1 MATTVEGAIKE
12 ALFAR
17 LAVLVLAPV
26 HPVAWPNLSF
36 TPPTGNRY
44 LEAKYVPNTVDRVL
58 IDTDGPHQR
67 LGFLQVNV
75 RDGLNQGTRI
85 DDIAGAVAAH
95 FPVDLKLNHAFG
107 LTVRITAKPSA
118 SPMLV
123 ETIPPGVLVPVLVP
137 FECWA

>member
-17 LAVLVLAPV
+17 LATLVLAPV
-26 HPVAWPNLSF
+26 HPVSWPNLNF
-36 TPPTGNRY
+36 TAPAGNRY
-44 LEAKYVPNTVDRVL
+44 LEARYVPNAVNRVL

-85 DDIAGAVAAH
+85 DDIAGAVAAY
-95 FPVDLKLNHAFG
+95 FPADMRLHHALG
-107 LTVRITAKPSA
+107 LSIRISA
-118 SPMLV
+118 DAEPASMLV
-123 ETIPPGVLVPVLVP
+123 ESSPPGVLVPVMIP